1 MMEQADITK
10 VENERQYAVIDQ
22 MLTMHS
28 ILRDRME
35 RRAFWLNTA
44 LIVSSLFLLI
54 FSFIG
59 DDILSALGFD
69 PRMTRFIL
77 GLVAA
82 IVLVGSITEFRV
94 DWRSVAG
101 KHSEA
106 ALHLSTLKAK
116 YRKSFA
122 ETKGNDPTANRM
134 LAAEYDRVTTTLPSI
149 PDRWF
154 NTLKANHQYK
164 KLLSIRISQH
174 PRTPVWLLRTLLRT
188 EGIREVLH
196 PKKEA
201 S

>member
-1 MMEQADITK
+1 MEQADITK

-77 GLVAA
+77 GFVAA

-101 KHSEA
+101 RHSEA

-116 YRKSFA
+116 YRNSFA
-122 ETKGNDPTANRM
+122 ETKGNDPTTNSM
-134 LAAEYDRVTTTLPSI
+134 LAAEYDKVITTLPSI

-174 PRTPVWLLRTLLRT
+174 PKTPVWLLRILLRT